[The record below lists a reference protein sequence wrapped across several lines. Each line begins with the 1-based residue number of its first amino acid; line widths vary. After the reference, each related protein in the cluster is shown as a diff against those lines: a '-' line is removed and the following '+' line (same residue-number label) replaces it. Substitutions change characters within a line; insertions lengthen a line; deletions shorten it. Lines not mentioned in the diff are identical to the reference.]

1 MRSSFVM
8 RSVFP
13 TLQKYSLHTTMRSA
27 TVTISVPPPA
37 NTSTGMFGSV
47 G

>member
-1 MRSSFVM
+1 MRSSFVI
-8 RSVFP
+8 RSVLP
-13 TLQKYSLHTTMRSA
+13 TLHTYKRHTTMRSA